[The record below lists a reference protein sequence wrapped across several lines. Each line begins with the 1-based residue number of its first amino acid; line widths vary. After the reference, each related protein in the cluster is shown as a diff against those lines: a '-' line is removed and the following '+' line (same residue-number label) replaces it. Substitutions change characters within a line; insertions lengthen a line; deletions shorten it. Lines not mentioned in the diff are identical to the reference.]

1 MEALGI
7 TVLFSVLLGLLFMA
21 AFVWDYQNRGDDD
34 QARESLRPLDED
46 DAVAPAPV
54 KRG

>member
-21 AFVWDYQNRGDDD
+21 AFVWDHTNRGDDD
-34 QARESLRPLDED
+34 RERESLRPLDD
-46 DAVAPAPV
+46 DTDTVRAH
-54 KRG
+54 RR

>member
-21 AFVWDYQNRGDDD
+21 AFVWDYKNRGDDD
-34 QARESLRPLDED
+34 QARESLRPLDD
-46 DAVAPAPV
+46 DDGVIPAHH
-54 KRG
+54 KRR